1 MCRYIYV
8 AIDSYI
14 TIWTFENIVASYIY
28 KVTCI
33 HSCTDNL
40 ELLIEVTTTT
50 KMQSHTEIAGFVM
63 DFGCVII

>member
-1 MCRYIYV
+1 M
-8 AIDSYI
+8 D
-14 TIWTFENIVASYIY
+14 IVASYIY
-28 KVTCI
+28 KVTLI

-50 KMQSHTEIAGFVM
+50 RMLSYTEIARFVM

>member
-8 AIDSYI
+8 AIDSFI
-14 TIWTFENIVASYIY
+14 TKWAFENIVASYIY

-40 ELLIEVTTTT
+40 ELLIEVNTAAR
-50 KMQSHTEIAGFVM
+50 MQSYTEIAGFVM